1 MLQTFSQQ
9 AEELWRF
16 LEQEIFSQPFTAAT
30 ALHWLEEQLHKGMSF
45 NALSFLLLFPLCVLL
60 YYLLPRAAQMP
71 WLLICSYLFYW
82 YASYSGGSAHP
93 QALVVLVLLTV
104 ITWLLGLAIS
114 RNRRRSQRRVLL
126 VVGILTH
133 LLMLLYVK
141 YTAFFASLL
150 NGR

>member
-71 WLLICSYLFYW
+71 WLLICSYLFY
-82 YASYSGGSAHP
+82 
-93 QALVVLVLLTV
+93 
-104 ITWLLGLAIS
+104 
-114 RNRRRSQRRVLL
+114 
-126 VVGILTH
+126 
-133 LLMLLYVK
+133 
-141 YTAFFASLL
+141 
-150 NGR
+150 